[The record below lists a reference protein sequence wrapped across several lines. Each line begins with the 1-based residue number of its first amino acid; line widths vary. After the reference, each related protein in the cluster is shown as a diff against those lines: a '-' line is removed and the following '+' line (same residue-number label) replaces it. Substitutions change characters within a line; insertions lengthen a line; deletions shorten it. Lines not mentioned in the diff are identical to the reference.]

1 MFSIEAFS
9 ALPFSSLGG
18 EFKDGASTLSATATI
33 NAGPSFIRASDISL
47 ASQATLVSEA
57 SFILSSL
64 TSLQASSEVTF
75 RGTLSKTISS
85 SIVGTASL
93 DSQGRLIIDGAK
105 ALSISS
111 EINPDGE
118 LVIGGISVLESS
130 STITAGG
137 SLLTTNSS
145 NLKGQGS
152 LTANNSLIL
161 SIGSDFESQATLEA
175 ITAVDGAGKAFLSTS
190 SQIVANNSMILNGGY
205 SPGSFSEGF
214 NGAFDIVN
222 IPLLIAGQGSLD
234 ASIFNLYSTTSLL
247 AGQST
252 LTGVG
257 VVDLAG
263 STNLSGQGTLDPYGS
278 SVLLSEIEFVSQA
291 SLVAN
296 PSLIINGAYSTGSFS
311 QAFNNSFDIVNK
323 HIFFGG
329 EGSVIGELSEGGG
342 ELLGS
347 ASLEVSSTLTGIG
360 SISLTSQGIDG
371 SLSSQGTLVSNLTN
385 SVEFSEGVSLLSSSS
400 TLSAAGSLLSLSSSS
415 ISGSATLTGN
425 IETQTFSASLASS
438 STITGNGVLVGRT
451 EVVNFPLYIH
461 RLQKVTLQS
470 LSSLTSIGG
479 ESASLVLFD
488 SNISRQ
494 QTFSLSKLS
503 TGLYSLLEQ
512 KSLCEF
518 DLNLVTAQSF
528 SLNVHSIN
536 NIDSYLEYDSIFNMN
551 LDQSTEFMTEI
562 DTVFEVAL

>member
-1 MFSIEAFS
+1 MFGIESFS

-33 NAGPSFIRASDISL
+33 SARPSFIRASDISL
-47 ASQATLVSEA
+47 ASQA
-57 SFILSSL
+57 
-64 TSLQASSEVTF
+64 
-75 RGTLSKTISS
+75 
-85 SIVGTASL
+85 
-93 DSQGRLIIDGAK
+93 
-105 ALSISS
+105 
-111 EINPDGE
+111 
-118 LVIGGISVLESS
+118 
-130 STITAGG
+130 TITAGG

-175 ITAVDGAGKAFLSTS
+175 ITSVDGAGKAFLSTS

-222 IPLLIAGQGSLD
+222 IPLLIAGQGVVDSFLSNVTK
-234 ASIFNLYSTTSLL
+234 ASSPVELKSS
-247 AGQST
+247 AT
-252 LTGVG
+252 LTATASLSFEVS
-257 VVDLAG
+257 A
-263 STNLSGQGTLDPYGS
+263 NLKGQGTLESEGGS
-278 SVLLSEIEFVSQA
+278 WRFGNSQLSTKSRLSA
-291 SLVAN
+291 T

-347 ASLEVSSTLTGIG
+347 ASLEASSTLTGRG

-425 IETQTFSASLASS
+425 IETQTFSAGLASS

-461 RLQKVTLQS
+461 RLQQVTLQS

-562 DTVFEVAL
+562 DTAFEVAL